1 MRPVVEE
8 IISHGKR
15 YNLGLEAG
23 SKPELHAVIATN
35 MDSDSP
41 IICNG
46 HKDQNFIEL
55 ALLAQKMGKRVFL
68 VIEKLPELA
77 IIARTAERL
86 GVRPNLGIRIK
97 LASSGAGKWEESGG
111 DASKFG
117 LNSSELLKAL
127 QMLDEMNMRDCLKLI
142 HFHIGSQITKI
153 RRISTALREA
163 AQFTYSCVRW
173 ALIYNLSIAAA
184 V

>member
-1 MRPVVEE
+1 M
-8 IISHGKR
+8 
-15 YNLGLEAG
+15 L
-23 SKPELHAVIATN
+23 ATN
-35 MDSDSP
+35 MDSDSL

-68 VIEKLPELA
+68 VIEKLPELK
-77 IIARTAERL
+77 IIADTAAKL

-97 LASSGAGKWEESGG
+97 LASNGAGKWSESGG

-117 LNSSELLKAL
+117 LNSSELLQAL
-127 QMLDEMNMRDCLKLI
+127 RMLEEMGMADCLKLI

-163 AQFTYSCVRW
+163 AQF
-173 ALIYNLSIAAA
+173 
-184 V
+184 